1 MAITLDDIKKLSPR
15 KKALI
20 ICLVYI
26 LFCYFYWSLF
36 LQSALKERGTL
47 DTKLSELKQQIAEK
61 ELIAAGKDKY
71 IREIKVL
78 RETFLMALKKLPT
91 RKEMPSLLSDIGL
104 AGKSAGIESILFEPI
119 ASEKKPSDGK
129 QSPSKPSEQKPEKGT
144 PTKPSPPEPETF
156 YKEIPIKITVNGSF
170 HNTVIFFNK
179 IAKLPRI
186 VNVEDISMGEGK
198 DVKGSGGR
206 LLSTS
211 CVVKTYMFVGKP
223 DEKKSKA
230 DEKNK

>member
-26 LFCYFYWSLF
+26 LFGYFYWSLF
-36 LQSALKERGTL
+36 LQSALKERETL
-47 DTKLSELKQQIAEK
+47 DTKLSELKQQIVEK
-61 ELIAAGKDKY
+61 ELIAAEKDKY

-78 RETFLMALKKLPT
+78 RETFLMALKKLPD
-91 RKEMPSLLSDIGL
+91 RKEIPSLLSAIGL
-104 AGKSAGIESILFEPI
+104 AGKSAGIEFILFEPVTC
-119 ASEKKPSDGK
+119 EKKPSDKK

-144 PTKPSPPEPETF
+144 LTKPPPPEPETF
-156 YKEIPIKITVNGSF
+156 YKEIPIKVTVNGSF
-170 HNTVIFFNK
+170 HHTVIFFNK

-186 VNVEDISMGEGK
+186 VNIEDISMGEGK
-198 DVKGSGGR
+198 DVKGSGR
-206 LLSTS
+206 LINTS

>member
-1 MAITLDDIKKLSPR
+1 MAITLDDIKKLSPK

-26 LFCYFYWSLF
+26 LFGYFYWSLF
-36 LQSALKERGTL
+36 LQSVLKERETL
-47 DTKLSELKQQIAEK
+47 DTKLSELRQQVAEK
-61 ELIAAGKDKY
+61 ERIAAEKDKY
-71 IREIKVL
+71 VREISVL
-78 RETFLMALKKLPT
+78 RETFRMALAKLPA

-104 AGKSAGIESILFEPI
+104 AGKSAGIEPILFEPI
-119 ASEKKPSDGK
+119 ASEKKPSDEK
-129 QSPSKPSEQKPEKGT
+129 QPPAKPSEQKPEKGI
-144 PTKPSPPEPETF
+144 PTNSPEPETF
-156 YKEIPIKITVNGSF
+156 YEEIPIKVTVNGSF

-179 IAKLPRI
+179 IARLPRI
-186 VNVEDISMGEGK
+186 VNIEDISMGEVK
-198 DVKGSGGR
+198 DVKGSGH